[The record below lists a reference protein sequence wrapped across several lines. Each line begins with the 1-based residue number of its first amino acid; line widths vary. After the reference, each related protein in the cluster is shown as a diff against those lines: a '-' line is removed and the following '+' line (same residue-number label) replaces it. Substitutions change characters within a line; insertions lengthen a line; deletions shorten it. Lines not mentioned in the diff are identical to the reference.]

1 MVIGIIGAMN
11 EEIIELKAI
20 MTEIVEEKLGGL
32 LFFKGKLKDKNVVL
46 VEGGIGKV
54 NGAICATLMKNH
66 FNVDR
71 LLFTGVAG
79 GVNPDINIG
88 DIVIGTDLVEHDFD
102 CSAFGYELGK
112 IPRMDE
118 YQFKADEN
126 LRKIAME
133 VAIEAFGKER
143 VWEGRIVSG
152 DQFVASPEKIKWL
165 RETFNGYCTEMEGA
179 AIAQACYLNSIP
191 FLIVRAISDKADDS
205 ATVDYPAFEAKA
217 IIHSVNLLTE
227 IVRSI

>member
-1 MVIGIIGAMN
+1 
-11 EEIIELKAI
+11 
-20 MTEIVEEKLGGL
+20 
-32 LFFKGKLKDKNVVL
+32 
-46 VEGGIGKV
+46 
-54 NGAICATLMKNH
+54 MKNH

-88 DIVIGTDLVEHDFD
+88 DIVIGTTSRHDFD

-133 VAIEAFGKER
+133 VSSEAFGKER
-143 VWEGRIVSG
+143 VWGGER
-152 DQFVASPEKIKWL
+152 
-165 RETFNGYCTEMEGA
+165 
-179 AIAQACYLNSIP
+179 
-191 FLIVRAISDKADDS
+191 
-205 ATVDYPAFEAKA
+205 
-217 IIHSVNLLTE
+217 
-227 IVRSI
+227 